1 MGFTCRNVVFA
12 PSTHNS
18 YAGSTFP
25 SLIDALFDLQQSSDP
40 DDSGSAL
47 RNVEKQLATVTLLI
61 DTAAAS
67 LALPS
72 EF

>member
-1 MGFTCRNVVFA
+1 VFA
-12 PSTHNS
+12 PSIYNA

-25 SLIDALFDLQQSSDP
+25 SLVDALFDLQQSSDL
-40 DDSGSAL
+40 DDSDAAL